1 MTTAKKRLPQWL
13 PWTMVLLLLTLL
25 ALLDPR
31 QEPAVAKAPP
41 GDVQVD

>member
-1 MTTAKKRLPQWL
+1 MPTAKKRLPQWL
-13 PWTMVLLLLTLL
+13 PWTMVLLLLTGL

-31 QEPAVAKAPP
+31 QEPAAAKAAP